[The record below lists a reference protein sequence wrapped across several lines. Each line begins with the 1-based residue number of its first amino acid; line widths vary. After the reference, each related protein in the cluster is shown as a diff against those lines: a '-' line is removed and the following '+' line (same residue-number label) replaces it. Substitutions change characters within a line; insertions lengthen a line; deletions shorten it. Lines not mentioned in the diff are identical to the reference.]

1 VEAGKRQKEEFL
13 QMNVFRKLRPTPS
26 MVIACAAL
34 LVALAGTS
42 VAAVSIVIPRNSV
55 GPLQLKANSVNSS
68 KVQNF
73 TLRRVD
79 FVPGAI
85 PVARRGATGPAGP
98 AGPAGAA
105 GPAGPAGAA
114 GTAAPGYTA
123 ETLAQTG
130 TSDSA
135 TTSTSYTNLNGG
147 SLTVNVPSG
156 ETDKLVVF
164 FSGESTCYGG
174 NSLQKCLLKITVD
187 GSEIAPAGGA
197 DAFFDNNDLGV
208 GSPNHNTDDSFKSKS
223 SSDSAQHAIVRVSG
237 NLSGGSHTV
246 QVQYSVTNAST
257 AFNLDDWALVV
268 QRIKV
273 S

>member
-1 VEAGKRQKEEFL
+1 
-13 QMNVFRKLRPTPS
+13 

-55 GPLQLKANSVNSS
+55 GALQLKPNSVNSS
-68 KVQNF
+68 KVLNGS
-73 TLRRVD
+73 LIRAD
-79 FVPGAI
+79 FRAGQVPAGPRGLQGPAGAQ
-85 PVARRGATGPAGP
+85 GPAGP
-98 AGPAGAA
+98 AGPAGPTGAS
-105 GPAGPAGAA
+105 GAA
-114 GTAAPGYTA
+114 SPGYVA
-123 ETLAQTG
+123 ETLSQSSTTDA
-130 TSDSA
+130 A
-135 TTSTSYTNLNGG
+135 TTSTAYTNLNGG
-147 SLTVNVPSG
+147 SLNVTVPNN

-174 NSLQKCLLKITVD
+174 TSLQKCLLKITVD
-187 GSEIAPAGGA
+187 GTELAPAAGS

-208 GSPNHNTDDSFKSKS
+208 GSPNHLTDDTFRAKS
-223 SSDSAQHAIVRVSG
+223 SGDSAQHAIVRVSG
-237 NLSGGSHTV
+237 NLSAGSHVV
-246 QVQYSVTNAST
+246 QVQYSVTNTSA